1 MRKAVY
7 ISGTFS
13 TSVFILSVLFKLM
26 HLQGAN
32 VLLFMGLI
40 STALIF
46 LPLTAIYLYKKR
58 KK

>member
-7 ISGTFS
+7 ISGTFGAS
-13 TSVFILSVLFKLM
+13 IFILSVLFKLL

-32 VLLFMGLI
+32 VLLFTGLI
-40 STALIF
+40 SAAIVF

-58 KK
+58 EI